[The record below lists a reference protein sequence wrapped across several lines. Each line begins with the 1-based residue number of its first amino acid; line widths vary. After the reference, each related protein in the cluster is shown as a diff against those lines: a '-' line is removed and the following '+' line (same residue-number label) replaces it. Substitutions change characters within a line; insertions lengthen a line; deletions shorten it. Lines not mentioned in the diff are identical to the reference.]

1 MKILFIGDIVG
12 KDGRNV
18 VFNNLNKLVKD
29 NNIDFVIANGENSA
43 HGKGITKTIYDK
55 FISAGIN
62 CVTLGNHAFS
72 KSMILDDIDVLTNLI
87 RPSNL
92 TPTNVGQDYKVYTV
106 KNKKICVCNI
116 MCNIFM
122 DRVEFSPFVAMDNI
136 LKKTK
141 ADIYIVDLHGEA
153 SSEKIAFAFHYKDK
167 LNAVLGTHTHVQT
180 ADERIINNKL
190 AFITD
195 VGMCGTYDSI
205 IGRDIDEV
213 LDNIVN
219 KNKTRYT
226 VATGDAVLAA
236 VVLNIDEETCNTTS
250 IERIQIRP
258 N

>member
-43 HGKGITKTIYDK
+43 HGKGITKSIYDK
-55 FISAGIN
+55 LISAGIN
-62 CVTLGNHAFS
+62 CITLGNHAFS
-72 KSMILDDIDVLTNLI
+72 KSMILDDLDTLVNLV

-106 KNKKICVCNI
+106 KQKKICVCNI

-122 DRVEFSPFVAMDNI
+122 DRVEFSPFQAMDNI
-136 LKKTK
+136 LKKVK

-153 SSEKIAFAFHYKDK
+153 TSEKIAFAFYYKDK
-167 LNAVLGTHTHVQT
+167 INAVLGTHTHVQT
-180 ADERIINNKL
+180 ADERIINKL
-190 AFITD
+190 GFISD
-195 VGMCGTYDSI
+195 VGMCGAYDSI

-213 LDNIVN
+213 IENLVH
-219 KNKTRYT
+219 KNKTKYT
-226 VATGDAVLAA
+226 VATGDAVLSA
-236 VVLNIDEETCNTTS
+236 VVLDIDEETCNTTK

-258 N
+258 E

>member
-18 VFNNLNKLVKD
+18 VFTNLDKLVKE

-43 HGKGITKTIYDK
+43 HGKGITKSIYEK
-55 FISAGIN
+55 LISAGIN

-72 KSMILDDIDVLTNLI
+72 KSMILDDLDTLTNLI

-92 TPTNVGQDYKVYTV
+92 TPTNVGQDYKVYNIN
-106 KNKKICVCNI
+106 NKKVCVCNI

-136 LKKTK
+136 LRKAK

-153 SSEKIAFAFHYKDK
+153 TSEKIAFAFYYKDK

-180 ADERIINNKL
+180 ADDRIINNKL
-190 AFITD
+190 AFISD
-195 VGMCGTYDSI
+195 VGMCGAYDSI
-205 IGRDIDEV
+205 IGRDIEEV
-213 LDNIVN
+213 LDNLIN
-219 KNKTRYT
+219 KNKTRYQ
-226 VATGDAVLAA
+226 VATGDAILCG
-236 VVLNIDEETCNTTS
+236 VVLDIDEETCNTRS

-258 N
+258 I